1 MPTCSRA
8 HYIRSVRYA
17 GGKEFVRSPLK
28 REGKWLIKQDTF
40 TRFAKYDTQTT
51 KPEDPKHTVK
61 TRCESATVHE
71 QQKGHINC
79 HLT

>member
-1 MPTCSRA
+1 MQEEKSSSDPLW
-8 HYIRSVRYA
+8 
-17 GGKEFVRSPLK
+17 KEKGS
-28 REGKWLIKQDTF
+28 GQDTF